1 MMNCHVVVVGRC
13 CDRTEWNCEAF
24 KMMVLKEM
32 VTVLMCYPVQN
43 VRVLY
48 CCIVPAILVWKEQQ
62 EQNSLG
68 HIYKAYINLVQI

>member
-1 MMNCHVVVVGRC
+1 
-13 CDRTEWNCEAF
+13 
-24 KMMVLKEM
+24 MMVLKEM